1 MSKSNTT
8 ALIIDKNRAED
19 EIFYDL
25 ERAELDL
32 NDKHEH
38 LKSFFISGKSLQT
51 LKRTAEKL
59 TDKLLSDKNKNIKY
73 CTFKPLYFLQFSH
86 FKATSQVL
94 PSKLPLSKSSMSK

>member
-25 ERAELDL
+25 ERAELDF

-73 CTFKPLYFLQFSH
+73 CTFGEVPPRERERIDNVSIILQ
-86 FKATSQVL
+86 
-94 PSKLPLSKSSMSK
+94 